1 MVILNLVYGKNLL
14 TKKLMKKEIKFHCYG
29 NSETF
34 TENICAKDECKW
46 LISCKVLSGVYVDM
60 FEYSLVELLYGTITY
75 TELVNVLM
83 KNYSISK
90 NAAKLAITR
99 WKRIEKLK
107 DKDGNIC

>member
-1 MVILNLVYGKNLL
+1 
-14 TKKLMKKEIKFHCYG
+14 
-29 NSETF
+29 
-34 TENICAKDECKW
+34 
-46 LISCKVLSGVYVDM
+46 
-60 FEYSLVELLYGTITY
+60 
-75 TELVNVLM
+75 M

>member
-1 MVILNLVYGKNLL
+1 M
-14 TKKLMKKEIKFHCYG
+14 
-29 NSETF
+29 
-34 TENICAKDECKW
+34 
-46 LISCKVLSGVYVDM
+46 SGVYVDM
-60 FEYSLVELLYGTITY
+60 FEYSLVELLYGNITY

>member
-1 MVILNLVYGKNLL
+1 MDLVYGKSL
-14 TKKLMKKEIKFHCYG
+14 LMKKKKEVKFHCYG
-29 NSETF
+29 NSEIF
-34 TENICAKDECKW
+34 TENICAQDECKW
-46 LISCKVLSGVYVDM
+46 LISCKVLSGIHVDM
-60 FEYSLVELLYGTITY
+60 FEYSLVELLYDTITY